1 MRLVVTQ
8 ILCSGISKCPFSCYH
23 SVDRNLV
30 FNAWKWKCKSW
41 IFPRM
46 EEAQCRYLFFR
57 WLAGK
62 LSPMESVNGPCVTE
76 HNSGYFIWIYLDL
89 NAKMTPAHA
98 FEVIKMY
105 PVSLQEKQLLLGTA
119 VGICIKKP
127 SGGYLNLFL
136 IPQWSH
142 CGVAAVCVGIQHL
155 ASQEP
160 PWHPQ
165 VLPTPT
171 SMGRTRDPSAFQ
183 PSAGRTHSSRV

>member
-1 MRLVVTQ
+1 MVGWKTVAHG
-8 ILCSGISKCPFSCYH
+8 ICKWPLC
-23 SVDRNLV
+23 DRAQLR
-30 FNAWKWKCKSW
+30 
-41 IFPRM
+41 IF
-46 EEAQCRYLFFR
+46 YLNIF
-57 WLAGK
+57 G
-62 LSPMESVNGPCVTE
+62 SP
-76 HNSGYFIWIYLDL
+76 

-160 PWHPQ
+160 P
-165 VLPTPT
+165 
-171 SMGRTRDPSAFQ
+171 
-183 PSAGRTHSSRV
+183 